1 MKEAFLW
8 TLLAFASA
16 WCLKGLTW
24 NHLKINSQLESFN
37 SLAANPDEDQFVS
50 MNSQERFLFLSLQC
64 QNPNRQVS
72 FLFFFPIVN
81 LFLFYFIPLAEVQL
95 STTGLG
101 NCFISSTKFEYTYSL
116 WSSNF
121 SFLYVFNNNNKICVY
136 TDATKCTKC

>member
-8 TLLAFASA
+8 RVLAFASSA

-24 NHLKINSQLESFN
+24 NHLKINSQLESFS

-50 MNSQERFLFLSLQC
+50 MNSQERFLFLSFQC

-72 FLFFFPIVN
+72 CLFFSPIVN
-81 LFLFYFIPLAEVQL
+81 LFLFYFIPLAELQL

-101 NCFISSTKFEYTYSL
+101 NCFISSTKFEYTYAL

-121 SFLYVFNNNNKICVY
+121 SLLYLFSKKKKNVCVQMQQNIQ
-136 TDATKCTKC
+136 C